1 MLRSR
6 YRRAGAPV
14 LLAFGAG
21 MERGGLHVGLLF
33 ISAQL
38 DPLDYV
44 LYDVDTDEQTTV
56 RLPEALLDMPKDRM
70 KTNVVLEVVNGNA

>member
-21 MERGGLHVGLLF
+21 MEREALHVGLLF
-33 ISAQL
+33 VSAQL
-38 DPLDYV
+38 DPLDYA
-44 LYDVDTDEQTTV
+44 LYDPDTNEELVV
-56 RLPEALLDMPKDRM
+56 RLPEALLDLTDDVM
-70 KTNVVLEVVNGNA
+70 KVNVKLEVVT